1 MIVGTQVAIDIVGTP
16 MKRRSG
22 VALRLQRLQGAM
34 EFDSQ
39 RAFAAYL
46 DVSYNRYNN
55 VARGAYPLS
64 KDLAITIARKCPG
77 VTTDWLLE
85 GDASTLAPKW
95 IKLLSEPPKRSQA
108 E

>member
-1 MIVGTQVAIDIVGTP
+1 
-16 MKRRSG
+16 MKKRSG
-22 VALRLQRLQGAM
+22 VALRLHRLQAAM

-39 RAFAAYL
+39 RAFASYL

-64 KDLAITIARKCPG
+64 KDLAIRIARKCPG

-85 GDASTLAPKW
+85 GDASTLAPRW
-95 IKLLSEPPKRSQA
+95 IKLLSGPPVASQG

>member
-1 MIVGTQVAIDIVGTP
+1 MNA
-16 MKRRSG
+16 MKKRSG
-22 VALRLQRLQGAM
+22 EALRLQKLQMAM

-39 RAFAAYL
+39 RAFAAFL
-46 DVSYNRYNN
+46 EVSYNRYNN

-64 KDLAITIARKCPG
+64 KDLAIKIVRKCPG

-85 GDASTLAPKW
+85 GDASTLSPKW
-95 IKLLSEPPKRSQA
+95 QKALSGPLKASQG